1 MRFLKFIT
9 IIVLCLFG
17 VYSISMNFVDD
28 SKSFVHHS
36 EINYPVDKVFPQFN
50 NLQNFTTWNDFFN
63 GKDNISYSFFTPY
76 EGLGSSMKFS
86 DKKNNDF
93 GDMFIRYSNVNR
105 TLRYQLFE
113 GESENPYLIDVKFI
127 PAGNKTKL
135 IWNIHTPKRNYLER
149 SLNLVAE
156 DFFVENI
163 DKSMKNLY
171 SLLGNKVDKDQQ
183 LASVKYDS
191 IMVENREGGILLGVN
206 VSTRNTKEIIF
217 KNVLMNHNKV
227 LNFVKSDLAKKEDEI
242 GLPVLLT
249 NPANLKDKEI
259 SYFYGIPLSKRV
271 SVSDNNF
278 NFQTVNASKV
288 YVIYFQGNYNNRLKN
303 IQELIQKAK
312 RDTMRSGQ
320 LMEEFLEEPTDVEAV
335 KLKFSL
341 PVYR

>member
-1 MRFLKFIT
+1 
-9 IIVLCLFG
+9 
-17 VYSISMNFVDD
+17 MNFVDE

-36 EINYPVDKVFPQFN
+36 EIAYPVDKVFPQFN

-63 GKDNISYSFFTPY
+63 GKEDISYSFFTPY

-86 DKKNNDF
+86 DKKSGDF
-93 GDMFIRYSNVNR
+93 GDLFIRYSNTNR

-127 PAGNKTKL
+127 PSGNKTKM
-135 IWNIHTPKRNYLER
+135 IWNIHTPKRSYLER

-171 SLLGNKVDKDQQ
+171 QLLGNKVDKDQQ

-191 IMVENREGGILLGVN
+191 VMVENREGGILLGVN

-217 KNVLMNHNKV
+217 KSVLMNHNKV
-227 LNFVKSDLAKKEDEI
+227 LNFVKSDLAKKDDEI
-242 GLPVLLT
+242 GVPVLLT
-249 NPANLKDKEI
+249 NASNLKDKEI

-271 SVSDNNF
+271 PVSDNNF
-278 NFQTVNASKV
+278 NFQTLNASKV
-288 YVIYFQGNYNNRLKN
+288 YVIYFQGNYNNRIKN
-303 IQELIQKAK
+303 IQELLKRAK
-312 RDTMRSGQ
+312 KDTLRNGQ
-320 LMEEFLEEPTDVEAV
+320 LMEEFLEEPTDVQDV
-335 KLKFSL
+335 KLKLSL

>member
-1 MRFLKFIT
+1 MRFLKFA
-9 IIVLCLFG
+9 IIIILCLFG
-17 VYSISMNFVDD
+17 IYSVSMNFVDE

-36 EINYPVDKVFPQFN
+36 EIAYPVDKVFPQFN
-50 NLQNFTTWNDFFN
+50 NLQNFTAWNDFFN
-63 GKDNISYSFFTPY
+63 GKEDISYSFFTPY

-86 DKKNNDF
+86 DKKSGDF
-93 GDMFIRYSNVNR
+93 GDLFIRYSNTNR

-127 PAGNKTKL
+127 PSGNKTKM
-135 IWNIHTPKRNYLER
+135 IWNIHTPKRSYLER

-163 DKSMKNLY
+163 DKSMKNLFA
-171 SLLGNKVDKDQQ
+171 LLGNKVDKDQQ

-191 IMVENREGGILLGVN
+191 VMVENREGGILLGVN

-227 LNFVKSDLAKKEDEI
+227 LNFVKSDLAKKDDEI
-242 GLPVLLT
+242 GVPVLLT
-249 NPANLKDKEI
+249 NAVNLKDKEI

-271 SVSDNNF
+271 PVSDNNF
-278 NFQTVNASKV
+278 NFQTLNESKV
-288 YVIYFQGNYNNRLKN
+288 YVIYFQGNYNNRIKN
-303 IQELIQKAK
+303 IQELLKKAK
-312 RDTMRSGQ
+312 KDTLRNGQ
-320 LMEEFLEEPTDVEAV
+320 LMEEFLEEPTDVQDV
-335 KLKFSL
+335 KLKLSL